1 MTASI
6 RFISAGAGSGKTY
19 RLTQILHRE
28 LVEGRV
34 RPGGVLATTFTTKAA
49 AELRERVRGH
59 LVRQNA
65 HALATAMGQARIG
78 TVNSV
83 CGALLQ
89 RFAFE
94 AGMPV
99 EQRVLGEEQAAQL
112 LREAIDLVMEREALT
127 GLLKV
132 AGRLCLDEAGFH
144 AGDVPW
150 RKALRS
156 LVDQA
161 RSNGI
166 DAQTLRGFGA
176 RNAHNLLEHF
186 PRPTTDDLDACLQ
199 ARIEAVLPAVRA
211 AVDQKQQKNT
221 TAYLQVLEACL
232 RDLAHGRMTWAQ
244 WNSLAGK
251 SPEAGLRPT
260 VQPVADTAARH
271 AEHPRLHQDLR
282 DYLERLFGLAADALQ
297 AYDALKLQLGAIDF
311 ADQEC
316 KLLDIL
322 DDPFVAS
329 TLGAELDL
337 LMVDEFQDTSP
348 IQLALFLKLAGLA
361 RQVVWVGDV
370 KQSIYGFRGSDTA
383 LMKAVLAALPGME
396 GTKEILPR
404 SWRSRPSL
412 VELVNQV
419 FANAFAGLASD
430 DVVLTPTRD
439 EPSGAM
445 PAVIDWVLDGVNK
458 PEIGAS
464 LASGVVRLVGDG
476 LPVVDRET
484 GATRPVRLSDVAILV
499 RANEGVKEIAAML
512 AARGIATATAQP
524 GLMTRPEMV
533 LALACLRRLNDP
545 HDTLAT
551 AEIVSLADCAEP
563 EQWLAG
569 RLAWIE
575 SGAPQAQWM
584 EEPTDGAKAHPVL
597 ATLKALRSQGTLLTP
612 REAVELVMAR
622 CGLAR
627 RVVQWQRDREQASRR
642 LANLDRLVTLAMD
655 YEDQCHAGREAAT
668 LSGFLLWLQDLAS
681 AGLDALPQ
689 AGVEAVTVMTHHK
702 AKGLEWPVVVLCD
715 LAGDVKDRLWDT
727 VQAESLS
734 GFDVQRPL
742 HDRFLRYWPW
752 AYGAQ
757 SKVALAAEIEAAPIG
772 VAAREESIE
781 EHKRLLYVSMTR
793 ARDVLVLA
801 RPGKKPV
808 GEWMS
813 TVQLDAFLPAADD
826 GTLIL
831 PNGGSV
837 TFRRDRLEA
846 QAASAPGVSDARNL
860 SWFDQPPAIGARQPL
875 SVSPSALAGLS
886 ATVAEAVRIGTR
898 IDTSEYRD
906 RSALG
911 DAIHACIAADL
922 ACPGK
927 PLSQQAVGQ
936 VLSRLGIAAPGLA
949 APLHGQL
956 ASIRQWLEDRWPGM
970 AMSVEMPMT
979 RWLEGGQ
986 RVMGRSDLLIR
997 TGTGWV
1003 LLDHKSTP
1011 AGSAQWNDLA
1021 STYAG
1026 QLKAYKDVI
1035 EAASGLPVEQ
1045 MWLVLPVAGAAL
1057 RVEVTRPR
1065 QN

>member
-1 MTASI
+1 MAASI

-19 RLTQILHRE
+19 RLTQILHQE
-28 LVEGRV
+28 LVGGRI

-49 AELRERVRGH
+49 AELRERVRSH

-65 HALATAMGQARIG
+65 YALATAMGQARIG
-78 TVNSV
+78 TINSV

-132 AGRLCLDEAGFH
+132 AGRLSLDEAGF
-144 AGDVPW
+144 GGGEVPW
-150 RKALRS
+150 RQALRR

-166 DAQTLRGFGA
+166 DAPTLRGFGA
-176 RNAHNLLEHF
+176 RNAQNLLAHF
-186 PRPTTDDLDACLQ
+186 PSPTTEDLDARLR
-199 ARIEAVLPAVRA
+199 AEIEAVLPAVRA
-211 AVDQKQQKNT
+211 AVEQNQQKNT
-221 TAYLQVLEACL
+221 TAYLQTLEACL
-232 RDLAHGRMTWAQ
+232 RDLGQGNMTWAQ

-260 VQPVADTAARH
+260 TQPVADTAARH

-297 AYDALKLQLGAIDF
+297 AYDMLKLQLGAIDF

-316 KLLDIL
+316 KLLAIL

-329 TLGAELDL
+329 TLAAELDL

-370 KQSIYGFRGSDTA
+370 KQAIYGFRGSDTA
-383 LMKAVLAALPGME
+383 LMKALLAALPGMG
-396 GTKEILPR
+396 GTKDILPN

-412 VELVNQV
+412 VELVNHV
-419 FANAFAGLASD
+419 FADAFDGLAPD

-439 EPSGAM
+439 EPTGA
-445 PAVIDWVLDGVNK
+445 PAVIDMVLKGANK
-458 PEIGAS
+458 GEIGAS
-464 LASGVVRLVGDG
+464 LASGIARMLNEGM
-476 LPVVDRET
+476 PVVDRES
-484 GATRPVRLSDVAILV
+484 GAVRPVRLSDIAILV
-499 RANEGVKEIAAML
+499 RANDGVKEIAATFT
-512 AARGIATATAQP
+512 ARGIAAATVQP
-524 GLMTRPEMV
+524 GLLARPEMV

-551 AEIVSLADCAEP
+551 AEIVSLADCTEP
-563 EQWLAG
+563 EQWLAD

-575 SGAPQAQWM
+575 SGAPHAQWR
-584 EEPTDGAKAHPVL
+584 EEPVEGAAAHPVL
-597 ATLKALRSQGTLLTP
+597 GTLKVLRGQGTLLTP
-612 REAVELVMAR
+612 REAVELVLAR
-622 CGLAR
+622 CAIAR
-627 RVVQWQRDREQASRR
+627 RVVQWQQDAGQARRR
-642 LANLDRLVTLAMD
+642 LANIDRLVTLAVD
-655 YEDQCHAGREAAT
+655 YEDQCHASREAAT
-668 LSGFLLWLQDLAS
+668 LSGFLLWLQDLAA

-715 LAGDVKDRLWDT
+715 LASNVRDRLWDT

-757 SKVALAAEIEAAPIG
+757 TKVPLADDIGASPTG
-772 VAAREESIE
+772 VAAREESVE

-801 RPGKKPV
+801 RPQKKPV

-813 TVQLDAFLPAADD
+813 TVQLDGFLPAADESV
-826 GTLIL
+826 LAL
-831 PNGGSV
+831 ANGHGV
-837 TFRRDRLEA
+837 PFRRDRPD
-846 QAASAPGVSDARNL
+846 AASADLPAASHAQDLA
-860 SWFDQPPAIGARQPL
+860 WFDQPPEIRARLPL

-886 ATVAEAVRIGTR
+886 AMVVETVRIGTR
-898 IDTSEYRD
+898 IDTGDYPD
-906 RSALG
+906 RGALG

-927 PLSQQAVGQ
+927 PLSQEAVSQA
-936 VLSRLGIAAPGLA
+936 LTRLDIPATGLA

-956 ASIRQWLEDRWPGM
+956 AAIRQWLQGRWP
-970 AMSVEMPMT
+970 ARAAIVEMPMT
-979 RWLEGGQ
+979 RWLESGQ
-986 RVMGRSDLLIR
+986 RVTGRSDLLIR

-1026 QLKAYKDVI
+1026 QLTAYKNVI
-1035 EAASGLPVEQ
+1035 EAASGLPVEE

-1057 RVEVTRPR
+1057 RVEVTMPE
-1065 QN
+1065 QH